1 MSKMP
6 MPKLE
11 PLMFDDIEFNI
22 KQYAIQGKM
31 VVGKF
36 TLSLGQSLQNS
47 DAQINHRIKEELAK
61 SMAIYLLENNLAEF
75 TMREDHLNMAK
86 EYRVRCYLTPDEQVR
101 LIRSLYD
108 KPI

>member
-1 MSKMP
+1 MSKMS

-11 PLMFDDIEFNI
+11 PILFDDIEFNI

-47 DAQINHRIKEELAK
+47 DAQINHLIKEELAK
-61 SMAIYLLENNLAEF
+61 SMAKFILENSLAEF